1 MIALDTSAIVA
12 IAPDEEEADS
22 FDRAIA
28 PEDALIGTPTLL
40 ETRLVLMQRMPGFAA
55 EFLRAFV
62 SPAEINSGPFTF
74 DMYESAAKPFG
85 RCGKGCDH
93 PAQLNF
99 GDCMAYAVA
108 KHDDVPLLDKG
119 RDFARTDIRPALP

>member
-1 MIALDTSAIVA
+1 MIALDTSAVVA
-12 IAPDEEEADS
+12 IALDEDEAET

-28 PEDALIGTPTLL
+28 SGEALIGTPTLL

-55 EFLRAFV
+55 EFLKAFI
-62 SPAEINSGPFTF
+62 SPAEINSIPFTF
-74 DMYESAAKPFG
+74 DMYQSAAEAFE
-85 RCGKGCDH
+85 RYGKGRGH

-108 KHDDVPLLDKG
+108 KHYDVPLLYKG
-119 RDFARTDIRPALP
+119 RGFARTDIRPALP